1 MPLRNL
7 GNSDLI
13 VSAVGLG
20 CNNFGRAGTATESQE
35 VTNRV
40 LNAAIDSG
48 INFLD
53 GADIYGKEYGYSEK
67 LMGEVVKARRSE
79 IVLATKFGHTEYESP
94 LDHLG
99 PGGSRAYIRA
109 AIEGSLER
117 LQTDHIDL
125 YYHHRPDPLVPVE
138 ETLEALNELIEEGR
152 VTHIGH
158 SNYSAEQAVHADT
171 VAKRLGLR
179 PFIASQN
186 EYSLLERA
194 VEKEILPTVREIG
207 LGFIPWFPLYNG
219 LLTGKF
225 DRSGGP
231 AESRI
236 MMIRRHLH
244 ENAPWDVLDAY
255 AAFCEKRGIT
265 MLQATIGWML
275 DVPGLSSVIAGATSV
290 EQVTA
295 NAAAASAWRPSA
307 EEFSEISELFSVG

>member
-20 CNNFGRAGTATESQE
+20 CNNFGRTGTATESQE
-35 VTNRV
+35 VTNQV
-40 LNAAIDSG
+40 LNAAIDCG
-48 INFLD
+48 VAFLD
-53 GADIYGKEYGYSEK
+53 CADIYGKEYGYSEK
-67 LMGEVVKARRSE
+67 LMGEVVKARRGE
-79 IVLATKFGHTEYESP
+79 IVLATKFGHIEYESP
-94 LDHLG
+94 LENIG

-109 AIEGSLER
+109 ALQGSLER

-125 YYHHRPDPLVPVE
+125 YYHHTPDPRVPVE

-158 SNYSAEQAVHADT
+158 SNYSAEQAIHADT
-171 VAKRLGLR
+171 VAKRLGLK

-186 EYSLLERA
+186 EYSLLERS
-194 VEKEILPTVREIG
+194 VEKEILPTAREIG

-225 DRSGGP
+225 DRNGGP
-231 AESRI
+231 TKSRI
-236 MMIRRHLH
+236 MMIRKHLH

-255 AAFCEKRGIT
+255 SAFCDSRGIT
-265 MLQATIGWML
+265 MLQATIGWLL

-290 EQVTA
+290 EQVKA
-295 NAAAASAWRPSA
+295 NAAAVSDWRPSA
-307 EEFSEISELFSVG
+307 EEFAEISELFSIG